1 MDYTVRK
8 LTDHASANCRV
19 RVYDNGD
26 LVLQSYATDVIYY
39 QQATGRVFCTGT
51 YSQTTRKHIGW
62 FLREYPVLRNL
73 SYQDMR
79 NSYDSDHS
87 IDVSGKFT
95 VPLTKIQLA
104 TVHGAHNGARLYPG
118 CL

>member
-1 MDYTVRK
+1 MNYTVRK
-8 LTDHASANCRV
+8 LTAHASANCRV

-39 QQATGRVFCTGT
+39 DKAHDRVFCTGL
-51 YSQTTRKHIGW
+51 YSMTTRKHIGW
-62 FLREYPVLRNL
+62 FLREYPILRNL

-79 NSYDSDHS
+79 NSYDSNHS

-95 VPLTKIQLA
+95 VPLTDSQRETLRS
-104 TVHGAHNGARLYPG
+104 THYGSRLYPG
-118 CL
+118 ML